1 METQN
6 RNKAVR
12 WILVWIGLLAVP
24 LVPFTIMTASGHDP
38 FLALAESVE
47 ATSAAAAVCFGLL
60 SADVLLPV
68 PSSFVAVISG
78 KALGLLGGSVLN
90 WIAITL
96 GHFIG
101 FSLARRLGRPIVIR
115 FAGEAGTDRA
125 EDLWSR
131 GSVLGIILSRPV
143 PVLAES
149 LSMYAGL
156 TKMDWK
162 KYLVIVGVANL
173 PHSIIYA
180 WAGARLHDLASM
192 NLIIAAGVGLPSIA
206 YLILALSFRR
216 GQP

>member
-1 METQN
+1 MEKRTI
-6 RNKAVR
+6 NKSFR

-78 KALGLLGGSVLN
+78 KALGFVGGTALN

-101 FSLARRLGRPIVIR
+101 FMLARRLGRPIVIR

-131 GSVLGIILSRPV
+131 SSVLGIILSRPV

-156 TKMDWK
+156 TKMEWK

-180 WAGARLHDLASM
+180 WAGARLHDLTSL
-192 NLIIAAGVGLPSIA
+192 NLLIAAGVGIPSIA
-206 YLILALSFRR
+206 YLILTITLRR
-216 GQP
+216 GRP